1 MCVNIR
7 MLSNDERLSHAAEF
21 TQAVACPR
29 ERATAG

>member
-7 MLSNDERLSHAAEF
+7 MLSNDERLSQAAEF
-21 TQAVACPR
+21 TQAVACAR